1 MSSVAMDSLKQKGM
15 KNEPKRLR
23 VTKLSL
29 RCISSAFCCAVIGTG
44 AGTFNVELML
54 MLPNVA
60 ERITLIVR
68 RRANKGIHPG
78 ACVALDLCLSL
89 ANADCVGMTAPEI
102 SNPNIYST
110 TSSYTSSYDSFNYS
124 YQLHTSQ
131 TLIIG
136 GVAASIILTY
146 DPPPPPN
153 ETTCAY
159 QSVPTNPFITKL
171 IQISLLIIAC
181 VETHRRR
188 KTDKANRA
196 NKASVQVAPNLFNQ
210 NQQEGTF
217 INPNQQPFNPNQ
229 QQPGAFNPNAPFNP
243 NQQHQQPGTFIP
255 NPRPTT
261 FPPTSPF
268 QAHQT
273 QTQTYYPPPLT
284 NYSQAQTQ
292 THQTPLPNP
301 LLLKPPQHP
310 PFGQATIAP
319 SQPPQWPGASIPQGH
334 HEMSNTPAPH
344 AAGVFNGGPPTHTA
358 AGGFNGAPPNMTMIP
373 AAQMPQHELSGGT
386 SAPAGFTQIAPPPQQ
401 QQQVSQYGTP
411 TASQAGSPPPRY
423 EMYVRTTGADGGA
436 NPHEMGG
443 R

>member
-1 MSSVAMDSLKQKGM
+1 MDSSLKQKGV
-15 KNEPKRLR
+15 KNEPKRLW

-29 RCISSAFCCAVIGTG
+29 RCISSALCCGVIGTG

-54 MLPNVA
+54 MMPAALIILWNVA
-60 ERITLIVR
+60 EGITLIVR
-68 RRANKGIHPG
+68 RRAYKGIHPG

-89 ANADCVGMTAPEI
+89 ANAACVGMTAPEI
-102 SNPNIYST
+102 SNPNIYSA
-110 TSSYTSSYDSFNYS
+110 TSSYSSFNSFDYS

-136 GVAASIILTY
+136 GVAVSIILTL
-146 DPPPPPN
+146 
-153 ETTCAY
+153 
-159 QSVPTNPFITKL
+159 V
-171 IQISLLIIAC
+171 QISVFIIAC

-188 KTDKANRA
+188 KADKADKANKA
-196 NKASVQVAPNLFNQ
+196 NMS
-210 NQQEGTF
+210 GTF
-217 INPNQQPFNPNQ
+217 MNPNQQPFNPNQ

-243 NQQHQQPGTFIP
+243 NHQQPGAFIP
-255 NPRPTT
+255 NPHPTT
-261 FPPTSPF
+261 LPPTSPF
-268 QAHQT
+268 QAPQM
-273 QTQTYYPPPLT
+273 QTQTYYPLPLT

-292 THQTPLPNP
+292 THQTSSPQSSIAQPQ
-301 LLLKPPQHP
+301 PQHP

-319 SQPPQWPGASIPQGH
+319 SQPPQWLGNSTPQGH

-344 AAGVFNGGPPTHTA
+344 AAGVFNGGLPTHTA
-358 AGGFNGAPPNMTMIP
+358 AGGFNGAPTNMTMIP

-386 SAPAGFTQIAPPPQQ
+386 PAPGGFTQIAPLPQQ
-401 QQQVSQYGTP
+401 MSQYGTP

-423 EMYVRTTGADGGA
+423 EMYVRTTGAEGGA